1 MVKTIKQIL
10 TKAAQNHR
18 QPALNALPCRSVNLE
33 QAYIQPGVRNRLGE
47 DQWYLWRHFAKIA
60 RGFFCFVSFF
70 LFLRFATFQ
79 WSQMANATIFS
90 ETSVTES
97 FVSTLLG
104 AADRAMWEHIE
115 CPSFEDSVSL
125 RWFVRGRRLQLVSN
139 IFTLGRLWGSGHRES
154 FQKRSG
160 QPVERG
166 ENQIIV
172 VIINGIFAINMIFKP
187 PGRDCI
193 LWIFRWLRI

>member
-10 TKAAQNHR
+10 TKAAQNHW
-18 QPALNALPCRSVNLE
+18 QPALNALPCRSVNLG
-33 QAYIQPGVRNRLGE
+33 QVYIQPGVRNRLGE

-104 AADRAMWEHIE
+104 AADRAMWEYIE

>member
-1 MVKTIKQIL
+1 M
-10 TKAAQNHR
+10 
-18 QPALNALPCRSVNLE
+18 
-33 QAYIQPGVRNRLGE
+33 RNRLGE

-79 WSQMANATIFS
+79 WSQMANATLFS